1 MRILML
7 TTNSSLMDGIN
18 RHILSVAPVL
28 NRRKGVEVAVC
39 TVMPHAELAGALE
52 QGGVKVYS
60 LFAKSGHD
68 FMIFGRFY
76 KVMRLFRPDI
86 VHIHVLALF
95 CRMVLSVCF
104 RHLQFVSTVHGIS
117 DEVAHVTGR
126 MRIERLLTRLFP
138 LTDDATCVVSD
149 GVREYLYGSQD
160 QSHIFTVYN
169 PIGFPPV
176 SEKPHQLHSLL
187 HLSDETPIIGTSCR
201 FAQVKNPRLF
211 TEVMCRVLQQRAD
224 VHAVVMGDGEPSLK
238 NELYAMVHSNG
249 VEDRFHWLGYRLDA
263 PQLVRDLNCFI
274 LTSTTEGLPTS
285 LLEAMA
291 SQVPFAM
298 MEGMGGLKDIAQFH
312 EAEGPLGIVVPRGD
326 VDRMAKEVA
335 ALLSDAT
342 RQKALSER
350 AYKVAKQHFEVEC
363 VCTQLLA
370 IYRNIMPC

>member
-28 NRRKGVEVAVC
+28 NQREGVEVAVC
-39 TVMPHAELAGALE
+39 TVMPHAELAEALE
-52 QGGVKVYS
+52 RGGVKVYS
-60 LFAKSGHD
+60 LFAQSGHD
-68 FMIFGRFY
+68 FLIFGRFY
-76 KVMRLFRPDI
+76 QVMKRFRPDI

-95 CRMVLSVCF
+95 CRMVLSLCF
-104 RHLQFVSTVHGIS
+104 RHLKYVSTVHGIS
-117 DEVAHVTGR
+117 DEVTHLTLR
-126 MRIERLLTRLFP
+126 MRIERFLTRLFP
-138 LTDDATCVVSD
+138 LATSATCVVSD
-149 GVREYLYGSQD
+149 GVREHLFGSQH
-160 QSHIFTVYN
+160 QSHVFTVYN
-169 PIGFPPV
+169 PIGFMPV
-176 SEKPHQLHSLL
+176 SEKPHLL
-187 HLSDETPIIGTSCR
+187 HRLLQLSDDSPIMGTSCR
-201 FAQVKNPRLF
+201 FAQVKNPRWF

-224 VHAVVMGDGEPSLK
+224 VHAVVIGDGDPSLK
-238 NELYAMVHSNG
+238 NELQAVVSSYG
-249 VEDRFHWLGYRLDA
+249 VGDRFHWLGYRLDA

-298 MEGMGGLKDIAQFH
+298 MEGMGGLKDIARLH
-312 EAEGPLGIVVPRGD
+312 EVEGPLGIVVPRGD
-326 VDRMAKEVA
+326 VDRMAKEVE

-350 AYKVAKQHFEVEC
+350 AYQVAKQHFEVER

>member
-1 MRILML
+1 ML

-28 NRRKGVEVAVC
+28 NKREDLEVAVC
-39 TVMPHAELAGALE
+39 TVMPHAELAEALE

-95 CRMVLSVCF
+95 CRMVLSLCF

-169 PIGFPPV
+169 PIGFPHV

-211 TEVMCRVLQQRAD
+211 TEVMCRVLQLRAD

-298 MEGMGGLKDIAQFH
+298 MEGMGGLKDIARLN
-312 EAEGPLGIVVPRGD
+312 EDEGPLGIVVPRGD
-326 VDRMAKEVA
+326 VDLMVKRVA
-335 ALLSDAT
+335 ALVSDASM
-342 RQKALSER
+342 QKALATR
-350 AYKVAKQHFEVEC
+350 AYQVAKQHFEVGSI
-363 VCTQLLA
+363 CTLLHS
-370 IYRNIMPC
+370 IYTRILPS